1 MKIAEIAIRRPVFA
15 LMVLLVPIV
24 FGLMAYPKIG
34 VEQFPSVEFPFVSV
48 TAVYPGADPSSM
60 ETKVAKPIEDA
71 LSSMGGIKRLQ
82 SFNLESLTQVVIEF
96 QLDVDADKAAQ
107 GVRDRLAVIPNLP
120 KELET
125 PKVQKFDTGA
135 APIMSLALSGT
146 ASPRDLTKLAEDVVK
161 QRLGQLKGVGNIEI
175 VGGRPREIHVVID
188 PARLAARG
196 LTPGDVSAALES
208 QNLELPAGR
217 ITETGKEV
225 VVTTKGAFTS
235 LSQIADAPIAVPGM
249 PGASGSVIRV
259 GDVALVEDDM
269 LEARS
274 HASVDGKPA
283 LGVVIQKESGANLVD
298 VARGVRAEVAAMQ
311 RVLADKGAQLT
322 ITDDQA
328 PFIEQAFRDVRFDLL
343 LGAFL
348 AIVIIL
354 GFLRD
359 ARATFIS
366 ALALPTSVIAT
377 VWFLKLLG
385 FSFNQLTMLA
395 LSLSIGLLIDDA
407 IVVIE
412 NIHRHLE
419 QGKPAMRAAA
429 EATSE
434 IGLAVLATT
443 FSIIA
448 VFVPVALMQGI
459 IGRFFFQFG
468 ITVSVAVLLS
478 MVVSFTL
485 TPMLSA
491 RLLVPSHGRSGAVSR
506 AIERV
511 LVLLERGYRRV
522 LGAALGHRAVTVGAA
537 LAVLIGSCA
546 LVTRVKTEFV
556 PDDDRASFSV
566 SLELPAG
573 TALATTEQVVEL
585 LAADLRT
592 RCPGVVSTFVTIGR
606 GTGSV
611 NLGEIQV
618 NLVPIRQ
625 RPFSQ
630 QGVMSWIREHYA
642 PLAQGGVKLTLG
654 QAGGV
659 GGGDSRPIQF
669 NLRAKN
675 MDELVKAA
683 DALVA
688 ELRKTPGF
696 VDVDASYRGGKPQ
709 IEVTPDRAAE
719 AELGV
724 PVATVARTVRAL
736 VSRDKVT
743 DYKEDADLYDVR
755 LTLADPVQRDF
766 PALSNLMVRSSAG
779 ELVPL
784 SSLVHLERG
793 VGPTEIAREARMRQI
808 TVHAGLD
815 GLALG
820 EASARTEEIARRVV
834 PASVETEM
842 SGTSQLM
849 TESFGYMIVSLIL
862 AVLLVYMIL
871 AAQFESFIHPFT
883 IMMSLPL
890 AVVGA
895 FGALYLAGA
904 NFSIFGMIGLIMLMG
919 LVTKNAILLVDFA
932 QKQKALGASTHD
944 ALLVAGPI
952 RLRPILMTTAAM
964 ILGMLPVALGLGEG
978 GEGRAPMAVVVIGG
992 LVTSTMLTLVVVPVV
1007 FSLIE
1012 GLRDRLRR
1020 KPPPVAVIDPTGEDP
1035 RPAGRAVGGPSPR
1048 DTASPIAGT
1057 ASRSLS
1063 ADTR

>member
-1 MKIAEIAIRRPVFA
+1 MKIAQIAIKRPVFA
-15 LMVLLVPIV
+15 LMVILVPIV

-34 VEQFPSVEFPFVSV
+34 VEQFPSVEFPFVTV
-48 TAVYPGADPSSM
+48 TAVYPGADPGSM

-96 QLDVDADKAAQ
+96 QLEVDADKAVQ
-107 GVRDRLAVIPNLP
+107 GVRDRLATIPNLP
-120 KELET
+120 RELET
-125 PKVQKFDTGA
+125 PKVQKLDIGA
-135 APIMSLALSGT
+135 EPIMSLALSG
-146 ASPRDLTKLAEDVVK
+146 SLPPRDLTKLAEDVVK
-161 QRLGQLKGVGNIEI
+161 QRLGRLKGVGNIEI
-175 VGGRPREIHVVID
+175 IGGRPREIHVVID

-196 LTPGDVSAALES
+196 LTPGDVAAALENS
-208 QNLELPAGR
+208 NLELPAGR
-217 ITETGKEV
+217 ITETGHEV

-235 LSQIADAPIAVPGM
+235 LQQIADAPIVVPGG
-249 PGASGSVIRV
+249 PGAGGAIVHV
-259 GDVALVEDDM
+259 GDVALVQDDM
-269 LEARS
+269 IEARS

-283 LGVVIQKESGANLVD
+283 LGLVIQKESGANLVE
-298 VARGVRAEVAAMQ
+298 VAKEVRAEIAAMSHL
-311 RVLADKGAQLT
+311 LADKGTALT
-322 ITDDQA
+322 ISHDEA
-328 PFIEQAFRDVRFDLL
+328 PFIEGAFHDVQFDLL

-354 GFLRD
+354 VFLRD
-359 ARATFIS
+359 GRATFIS

-377 VWFLKLLG
+377 VWFLKLFG
-385 FSFNQLTMLA
+385 FTFNQLTMLA

-419 QGKPAMRAAA
+419 QGKTPMRAAY

-443 FSIIA
+443 FSIVA
-448 VFVPVALMQGI
+448 VFVPVAMMQGL

-468 ITVSVAVLLS
+468 ITVSIAVLLS
-478 MVVSFTL
+478 MFVSFTL

-491 RLLVPSHGRSGAVSR
+491 RLLKVGHGKPGLVSR
-506 AIERV
+506 MIERV
-511 LVLLERGYRRV
+511 LVTLERIYKRL
-522 LGAALGHRAVTVGAA
+522 LGAALRHRAVTLGAA
-537 LAVLIGSCA
+537 FAVLVGSCM

-556 PDDDRASFSV
+556 PEDDRSAFSV
-566 SLELPAG
+566 SIELPTG
-573 TALATTEQVVEL
+573 TALATTEQVVEV
-585 LAADLRT
+585 LAGDLRA
-592 RCPGVVSTFVTIGR
+592 RCPGVVSTFVTVGG
-606 GTGSV
+606 GTGAV
-611 NLGEIQV
+611 NLGRVRI
-618 NLVPIRQ
+618 NLVPQRE

-630 QGVMSWIREHYA
+630 QGVMNWIREHYA
-642 PLAQGGVKLTLG
+642 PLAKGGVKLTLG

-659 GGGDSRPIQF
+659 GGDDSRPVQF

-675 MDELVKAA
+675 MDELVKAS

-688 ELRKTPGF
+688 ELRKTKGF
-696 VDVDASYRGGKPQ
+696 VDVDSSYRGGKPQ
-709 IEVTPDRAAE
+709 IEVTPDRAAVT
-719 AELGV
+719 ELGV
-724 PVATVARTVRAL
+724 PVSTIARTVRAL

-755 LTLADPVQRDF
+755 LTLADPVQSDF
-766 PALSNLMVRSSAG
+766 PALSNLMVRSNAG

-793 VGPTEIAREARMRQI
+793 VGPTQIAREARMRQI
-808 TVHAGLD
+808 TVYAGLD

-820 EASARTEEIARRVV
+820 EATVKTEEIARRVV

-849 TESFGYMIVSLIL
+849 TESFGYMILSLIL

-895 FGALYLAGA
+895 FGALFLVGA

-932 QKQKALGASTHD
+932 QKQKASGASTHD

-1007 FSLIE
+1007 FSLFE

-1020 KPPPVAVIDPTGEDP
+1020 KRPPVAVIVD
-1035 RPAGRAVGGPSPR
+1035 GGHPS
-1048 DTASPIAGT
+1048 S
-1057 ASRSLS
+1057 
-1063 ADTR
+1063 

>member
-1 MKIAEIAIRRPVFA
+1 VKIAAIAIKRPVFA

-34 VEQFPSVEFPFVSV
+34 VEQFPSVEFPVVTVS
-48 TAVYPGADPSSM
+48 AVYQGADPSSM

-107 GVRDRLAVIPNLP
+107 GVRDRLAVIANLP

-125 PKVQKFDTGA
+125 PKVQKFDIGA
-135 APIMSLALSGT
+135 QPIMSLALTGKL
-146 ASPRDLTKLAEDVVK
+146 SPRDLTKFAEDVIK
-161 QRLGQLKGVGNIEI
+161 QRLGQIKGVGNIEI

-188 PARLAARG
+188 PARLASRG
-196 LTPGDVSAALES
+196 LSPGDVSAALES

-217 ITETGKEV
+217 ITEAGREV
-225 VVTTKGAFTS
+225 VVTTKGGFTS
-235 LSQIADAPIAVPGM
+235 LQEIADAPITI
-249 PGASGSVIRV
+249 PGASGVTTVRV
-259 GDVALVEDDM
+259 GDVALIEDDM

-274 HASVDGKPA
+274 HASVDGKAA
-283 LGVVIQKESGANLVD
+283 LGLVIQKESGANLVA
-298 VARGVRAEVAAMQ
+298 VAKAVQAEVAAMEHM
-311 RVLADKGAQLT
+311 LADKGAQLT
-322 ITDDQA
+322 ITDDES
-328 PFIEQAFRDVRFDLL
+328 PFIEQAFRDVQFDLL

-359 ARATFIS
+359 WRATFIS

-377 VWFLKLLG
+377 VWFLKLFG
-385 FSFNQLTMLA
+385 FTFNQLTMLA

-419 QGKPAMRAAA
+419 QGKSPMRAAA

-443 FSIIA
+443 FSIVA
-448 VFVPVALMQGI
+448 VFVPVAMMQGI

-478 MVVSFTL
+478 MFVSFTL

-491 RLLVPSHGRSGAVSR
+491 RLLKVAHGRPNLVSR
-506 AIERV
+506 MIERV
-511 LVLLERGYRRV
+511 LLLLERVYKRL
-522 LGAALGHRAVTVGAA
+522 LGAALRHRAITVGAA
-537 LAVLIGSCA
+537 FAVLIGSCA

-556 PDDDRASFSV
+556 PDDDRSSFSV
-566 SLELPAG
+566 SLELPAA
-573 TALATTEQVVEL
+573 TALAMTEQVVE
-585 LAADLRT
+585 AVATDLRA
-592 RCPGVVSTFVTIGR
+592 RCPGVVSTFVTIGS
-606 GTGSV
+606 GSGAV
-611 NLGEIQV
+611 NIGNIQV
-618 NLVPIRQ
+618 NLRPVRE

-630 QGVMSWIREHYA
+630 AGVMSWVREHYA
-642 PLAQGGVKLTLG
+642 PLARSEIKLTLG
-654 QAGGV
+654 QVGGV
-659 GGGDSRPIQF
+659 GGGDSRPIQL
-669 NLRAKN
+669 NLRGKN
-675 MDELVKAA
+675 MAELVKAS
-683 DALVA
+683 DALAA
-688 ELRKTPGF
+688 ELRKTGGF
-696 VDVDASYRGGKPQ
+696 VDVDSSNRGGKPQ
-709 IEVTPDRAAE
+709 IEVTPDRAAVT
-719 AELGV
+719 ELGV
-724 PVATVARTVRAL
+724 PVSTIARTVRAL

-755 LTLADPVQRDF
+755 LILADHEQSDF
-766 PALSNLMVRSSAG
+766 PTLSNLMVRSSTG

-784 SSLVHLERG
+784 SSLVQLRRG
-793 VGPTEIAREARMRQI
+793 DGPTRIAREARMRQI
-808 TVHAGLD
+808 TVMAGLD

-820 EASARTEEIARRVV
+820 EATLKTQEIAKRLV
-834 PASVETEM
+834 PPSIETEM

-862 AVLLVYMIL
+862 AILLVYMIL
-871 AAQFESFIHPFT
+871 AAQFESFIHPLT

-895 FGALYLAGA
+895 FGALFLAGA

-919 LVTKNAILLVDFA
+919 LVTKNAILLVDFT
-932 QKQKALGASTHD
+932 QKQKALGATTRD
-944 ALLVAGPI
+944 ALLIAGPI

-992 LVTSTMLTLVVVPVV
+992 LVTSTLLTLVVVPVV
-1007 FSLIE
+1007 YSLIE
-1012 GLRDRLRR
+1012 GLRDRLHRNR
-1020 KPPPVAVIDPTGEDP
+1020 PPVAVVVDSAHGAGE
-1035 RPAGRAVGGPSPR
+1035 
-1048 DTASPIAGT
+1048 
-1057 ASRSLS
+1057 L
-1063 ADTR
+1063 

>member
-1 MKIAEIAIRRPVFA
+1 MRIAAIAIKRPVFA
-15 LMVLLVPIV
+15 LMVILVPIV

-34 VEQFPSVEFPFVSV
+34 VEQFPSVEFPVVTVS
-48 TAVYPGADPSSM
+48 AVYQGADPSSM
-60 ETKVAKPIEDA
+60 ETKVAKPMEDA

-82 SFNLESLTQVVIEF
+82 SFNLESLTQIVIEF

-120 KELET
+120 RELET
-125 PKVQKFDTGA
+125 PKVQKFDIGA
-135 APIMSLALSGT
+135 QPIMSLALSGKL
-146 ASPRDLTKLAEDVVK
+146 SPPDLTKFAEDVVK
-161 QRLGQLKGVGNIEI
+161 QRLGQIKGVGNIEI

-217 ITETGKEV
+217 ITEAGREV
-225 VVTTKGAFTS
+225 VVTTKGGFTS
-235 LSQIADAPIAVPGM
+235 LQEIADAPITVPGAT
-249 PGASGSVIRV
+249 GVTTVRV
-259 GDVALVEDDM
+259 GDVALVQDDM

-274 HASVDGKPA
+274 HASVDGKAA
-283 LGVVIQKESGANLVD
+283 LGLVIQKESGANLVA
-298 VARGVRAEVAAMQ
+298 VAKAVQAEVAAMEHM
-311 RVLADKGAQLT
+311 LADKGAQLT
-322 ITDDQA
+322 ITNDES
-328 PFIEQAFRDVRFDLL
+328 PFIEQAFHDVQFDLL

-348 AIVIIL
+348 AIIIIL

-359 ARATFIS
+359 WRATFIS

-377 VWFLKLLG
+377 VWFLKLFG
-385 FSFNQLTMLA
+385 FTFNQLTMLA

-419 QGKPAMRAAA
+419 QGKSAMRAAA

-443 FSIIA
+443 FSIVA
-448 VFVPVALMQGI
+448 VFVPVAMMQGI

-478 MVVSFTL
+478 MFVSFTL

-491 RLLVPSHGRSGAVSR
+491 RLLKVGHGRPNVVSR
-506 AIERV
+506 MIERV
-511 LVLLERGYRRV
+511 LTLLERVYKRL
-522 LGAALGHRAVTVGAA
+522 LGAALRHRAITVGAA
-537 LAVLIGSCA
+537 FAVLIGSCA

-556 PDDDRASFSV
+556 PDDDRSSFTV
-566 SLELPAG
+566 SLELPAA
-573 TALATTEQVVEL
+573 TALATTEQVVE
-585 LAADLRT
+585 AVATDLRA

-606 GTGSV
+606 GSGAV
-611 NLGEIQV
+611 NLGQIQV
-618 NLVPIRQ
+618 NLVPTHE

-630 QGVMSWIREHYA
+630 AGVMSWVREHYA
-642 PLAQGGVKLTLG
+642 PLATSSVKLTLG

-659 GGGDSRPIQF
+659 GGGDSRPIQL
-669 NLRAKN
+669 NLRGKN
-675 MDELVKAA
+675 MAELVKAS
-683 DALVA
+683 DALVE
-688 ELRKTPGF
+688 ELRKTKGF
-696 VDVDASYRGGKPQ
+696 VDVDSTNRGGKPQ
-709 IEVTPDRAAE
+709 IEVTPDRAAVT
-719 AELGV
+719 ELGV
-724 PVATVARTVRAL
+724 PVSTIARTVRAL

-755 LTLADPVQRDF
+755 LTLADHEQSDF
-766 PALSNLMVRSSAG
+766 PTLSNLMVRSSTG

-784 SSLVHLERG
+784 SSLVELRRG
-793 VGPTEIAREARMRQI
+793 DGPTRIAREARMRQI
-808 TVHAGLD
+808 TVMAGLD

-820 EASARTEEIARRVV
+820 EATLKTQDIARRVV
-834 PASVETEM
+834 PASIETQM

-862 AVLLVYMIL
+862 AILLVYMIL
-871 AAQFESFIHPFT
+871 AAQFESFIHPLT

-895 FGALYLAGA
+895 FGALFLAGA

-919 LVTKNAILLVDFA
+919 LVTKNAILLVDFT

-944 ALLVAGPI
+944 ALLIAGPI

-992 LVTSTMLTLVVVPVV
+992 LVTSTLLTLVVVPVV
-1007 FSLIE
+1007 YSLIE
-1012 GLRDRLRR
+1012 GLRDRLRGNR
-1020 KPPPVAVIDPTGEDP
+1020 PPVAVVVDTGHG
-1035 RPAGRAVGGPSPR
+1035 AGEH
-1048 DTASPIAGT
+1048 
-1057 ASRSLS
+1057 
-1063 ADTR
+1063 

>member
-15 LMVLLVPIV
+15 FMVIMVPIV
-24 FGLMAYPKIG
+24 FGVLAYPRIG
-34 VEQFPSVEFPFVSV
+34 VEQFPSVEFPVVTVS
-48 TAVYPGADPSSM
+48 AVYPGADPGSM

-82 SFNLESLTQVVIEF
+82 SQNLESLTQVVIEF

-107 GVRDRLAVIPNLP
+107 GVRDRVAVIPNLP

-125 PKVQKFDTGA
+125 PKVQKFDIGA
-135 APIMSLALSGT
+135 QPIMSLALSGT
-146 ASPRDLTKLAEDVVK
+146 LSPRDLTKLAEDVVK
-161 QRLGQLKGVGNIEI
+161 QRLGQIKGVGNIEI

-196 LTPGDVSAALES
+196 LTPGDVSAALEG

-217 ITETGKEV
+217 ITENAREV

-235 LSQIADAPIAVPGM
+235 LQEIADAPIIVPGA
-249 PGASGSVIRV
+249 PGAAVVRV
-259 GDVALVEDDM
+259 GDVASVEDDM

-274 HASVDGKPA
+274 HASVDGKSA
-283 LGVVIQKESGANLVD
+283 LGLVIQKESGANLVS
-298 VARGVRAEVAAMQ
+298 VAKAVRAEIAAMG
-311 RVLADKGAQLT
+311 RMLADKGATL
-322 ITDDQA
+322 IVTDDQA
-328 PFIEQAFRDVRFDLL
+328 PYTEQAFRDVQFDLV

-359 ARATFIS
+359 GRATFIS

-385 FSFNQLTMLA
+385 FTFNQLTMLA

-419 QGKPAMRAAA
+419 QGKSPMRAAA

-434 IGLAVLATT
+434 IGLAVLSTT
-443 FSIIA
+443 FSIVA
-448 VFVPVALMQGI
+448 VFIPVAMMQGI

-468 ITVSVAVLLS
+468 ITVSVAVMLS
-478 MVVSFTL
+478 MFVSFTL

-491 RLLVPSHGRSGAVSR
+491 RLLKLHRGRPGLVSR
-506 AIERV
+506 AIEHI
-511 LVLLERGYRRV
+511 LLTLERIYKRL
-522 LGAALGHRAVTVGAA
+522 LGVALRHRALTVVFAGG
-537 LAVLIGSCA
+537 VLFGSCA
-546 LVTRVKTEFV
+546 LLTQVKTEFL
-556 PDDDRASFSV
+556 PDEDRSSFSV
-566 SLELPAG
+566 SIELLPS
-573 TALATTEQVVEL
+573 TALATTQEVAEL
-585 LAADLRT
+585 LAGDLRT
-592 RCPGVVSTFVTIGR
+592 RCPGVTSTFVTIGS
-606 GTGSV
+606 GSGSV
-611 NLGEIQV
+611 NIGHIQI
-618 NLVPIRQ
+618 NLKPVRQ
-625 RPFSQ
+625 RAFSQ
-630 QGVMSWIREHYA
+630 QAVMSWVREHYA
-642 PLAQGGVKLTLG
+642 SLSQSGVKLTLG
-654 QAGGV
+654 QVGGAGGDD
-659 GGGDSRPIQF
+659 GRPIQF

-675 MDELVKAA
+675 MDELIKAS

-688 ELRKTPGF
+688 ELRKTKGF
-696 VDVDASYRGGKPQ
+696 VDVDSSYRGGKPQ
-709 IEVTPDRAAE
+709 IEVTPDRAA
-719 AELGV
+719 ATELGV
-724 PVATVARTVRAL
+724 PVATIARTVRAL

-755 LTLADPVQRDF
+755 LTLADPVQADF
-766 PALSNLMVRSSAG
+766 PALSNLTVRSSTG

-784 SSLVHLERG
+784 SSLVHLGRG
-793 VGPTEIAREARMRQI
+793 VGPTQITREARMRQI
-808 TVHAGLD
+808 TVFAGLD
-815 GLALG
+815 GLVLG
-820 EASARTEEIARRVV
+820 EASKMTEEIARRVV
-834 PASVETEM
+834 PSSIETEM

-862 AVLLVYMIL
+862 AIVLVYMIL

-895 FGALYLAGA
+895 FGGLFLAGQT
-904 NFSIFGMIGLIMLMG
+904 FSIFGMIGLIMLMG
-919 LVTKNAILLVDFA
+919 LVTKNAILLVDFT
-932 QKQKALGASTHD
+932 QKQKAQGASTIE
-944 ALLVAGPI
+944 ALLIAGPV

-964 ILGMLPVALGLGEG
+964 ILGMLPVALALGEG
-978 GEGRAPMAVVVIGG
+978 GEARAPMAVVVIGG
-992 LVTSTMLTLVVVPVV
+992 LITSTILTLVVVPVV

-1012 GLRDRLRR
+1012 GLRGRLRGLLGR
-1020 KPPPVAVIDPTGEDP
+1020 LLGADKPPVAISDAT
-1035 RPAGRAVGGPSPR
+1035 PAALPVAKIVEAAAKPG
-1048 DTASPIAGT
+1048 DTHMP
-1057 ASRSLS
+1057 
-1063 ADTR
+1063 

>member
-1 MKIAEIAIRRPVFA
+1 VKIAEIAIKRPVFA
-15 LMVLLVPIV
+15 VMDILVPIV
-24 FGLMAYPKIG
+24 FGVMAYPSIG
-34 VEQFPSVEFPFVSV
+34 VEQFPSVEFPVVTV

-60 ETKVAKPIEDA
+60 EIKVAKPIEDA
-71 LSSMGGIKRLQ
+71 LSSMGGIKRLR
-82 SFNLESLTQVVIEF
+82 SFNLESLTRVVIEF

-107 GVRDRLAVIPNLP
+107 GVRDRLATIPNLP

-125 PKVQKFDTGA
+125 PKVQKLDFGA
-135 APIMSLALSGT
+135 QPIMSLALSGEL
-146 ASPRDLTKLAEDVVK
+146 SPRDLTKLAEDVVK
-161 QRLGQLKGVGNIEI
+161 QRLGQIRGVGNIEI
-175 VGGRPREIHVVID
+175 VGGRPREVHVVID

-196 LTPGDVSAALES
+196 LTPGDVSAALEG

-217 ITETGKEV
+217 ITENAKEV

-235 LSQIADAPIAVPGM
+235 LQEIADAPIIV
-249 PGASGSVIRV
+249 PGASGAAVVRV
-259 GDVALVEDDM
+259 GDVASVEDDM
-269 LEARS
+269 SEARS
-274 HASVDGKPA
+274 HASVDGQRA
-283 LGVVIQKESGANLVD
+283 LGLVIQKESGANLVS
-298 VARGVRAEVAAMQ
+298 VAKAVRAEIAAMT
-311 RVLADKGAQLT
+311 RMLADKGATLT
-322 ITDDQA
+322 ISDDQA
-328 PFIEQAFRDVRFDLL
+328 PYIEHSFQDVQVDLV

-359 ARATFIS
+359 GRATFIS

-385 FSFNQLTMLA
+385 FTFNQMTMLA

-419 QGKPAMRAAA
+419 QGKSPMRAAF

-448 VFVPVALMQGI
+448 VFIPVAMMQGI

-478 MVVSFTL
+478 MFVSFTL

-491 RLLVPSHGRSGAVSR
+491 RLLKLHHGRPGLVSR
-506 AIERV
+506 IIERG
-511 LVLLERGYRRV
+511 LLALERTYKRV
-522 LGAALGHRAVTVGAA
+522 LGAALRHRAVTVI
-537 LAVLIGSCA
+537 LAVCVLIGSGA
-546 LVTRVKTEFV
+546 LATQVKTEFV
-556 PDDDRASFSV
+556 PEEDRSSFSV
-566 SLELPAG
+566 LIELPPS
-573 TALATTEQVVEL
+573 TALVTTQEVAEL
-585 LAADLRT
+585 LAGDLRT
-592 RCPGVVSTFVTIGR
+592 RCPGVTSTFVTIGSDS
-606 GTGSV
+606 GSV
-611 NLGEIQV
+611 NRGNIQL
-618 NLVPIRQ
+618 NLTPVRQ
-625 RPFSQ
+625 RAFSQ
-630 QGVMSWIREHYA
+630 QAVMSWVREHYA
-642 PLAQGGVKLTLG
+642 SLSQLGVKLTLG
-654 QAGGV
+654 QAGAV

-669 NLRAKN
+669 NLRARN
-675 MDELVKAA
+675 MDELIKAS

-688 ELRKTPGF
+688 ELRKTKGF
-696 VDVDASYRGGKPQ
+696 VDVDSSYRGGKPQ
-709 IEVTPDRAAE
+709 IEVAPDRAA
-719 AELGV
+719 ATGV
-724 PVATVARTVRAL
+724 GVSVATIARAVRAL

-755 LTLADPVQRDF
+755 LTLADPVQADF
-766 PALSNLMVRSSAG
+766 PALSNLTVRSSTG

-793 VGPTEIAREARMRQI
+793 LGPTQIAREARMRQI
-808 TVHAGLD
+808 TVFAGLD
-815 GLALG
+815 GLVLG
-820 EASARTEEIARRVV
+820 EATTKTIEIAKRVV
-834 PASVETEM
+834 PPSVETEM

-849 TESFGYMIVSLIL
+849 TESFGYMIIALIL
-862 AVLLVYMIL
+862 AIVLVYMIL
-871 AAQFESFIHPFT
+871 AAQFESLIHPFT

-895 FGALYLAGA
+895 FGALFLAGQTL
-904 NFSIFGMIGLIMLMG
+904 SIFAMIGFIMLMG

-932 QKQKALGASTHD
+932 QKQKAQGASTRD
-944 ALLVAGPI
+944 ALLVAGPT

-992 LVTSTMLTLVVVPVV
+992 LVTSTVLTLVVVPVV

-1012 GLRDRLRR
+1012 GLRDRLRGG
-1020 KPPPVAVIDPTGEDP
+1020 KVPVAMVVATIADAA
-1035 RPAGRAVGGPSPR
+1035 PAPAMREH
-1048 DTASPIAGT
+1048 
-1057 ASRSLS
+1057 
-1063 ADTR
+1063 

>member
-1 MKIAEIAIRRPVFA
+1 MKIAQIAIKRPVFA
-15 LMVLLVPIV
+15 LMVIMVPIV

-34 VEQFPSVEFPFVSV
+34 VEQFPSVEFPFVTV

-60 ETKVAKPIEDA
+60 ETKVARPIEDA

-82 SFNLESLTQVVIEF
+82 SFNGEALTQVVIEF
-96 QLDVDADKAAQ
+96 QLDVDADKAVQ
-107 GVRDRLAVIPNLP
+107 GVRDRLATIPNLP
-120 KELET
+120 RELET
-125 PKVQKFDTGA
+125 PKVQKIDIGA
-135 APIMSLALSGT
+135 EPIMSLALSGT
-146 ASPRDLTKLAEDVVK
+146 LSPRDLTKLAEDVVK
-161 QRLGQLKGVGNIEI
+161 QRLGRLKGVGNIEI

-196 LTPGDVSAALES
+196 LTPGDVAAALES
-208 QNLELPAGR
+208 GNLELPAGR
-217 ITETGKEV
+217 ITEVGHEV

-235 LSQIADAPIAVPGM
+235 LQEIADAPIAGPGVAM
-249 PGASGSVIRV
+249 AGAVVRV
-259 GDVALVEDDM
+259 GDVALVQDDM

-283 LGVVIQKESGANLVD
+283 LGLVIQKESGANLVE
-298 VARGVRAEVAAMQ
+298 VAGEVRAEIAAMAHL
-311 RVLADKGAQLT
+311 LADKGATLT
-322 ITDDQA
+322 VTHNEA
-328 PFIEQAFRDVRFDLL
+328 PFIEGAFHDVQFDLL

-354 GFLRD
+354 AFLRD
-359 ARATFIS
+359 GRATFIS

-377 VWFLKLLG
+377 VWFLKLFG
-385 FSFNQLTMLA
+385 FTFNQLTMLA

-419 QGKPAMRAAA
+419 QGKTPMRAAA

-443 FSIIA
+443 FSIVA
-448 VFVPVALMQGI
+448 VFVPVAMMQGL

-468 ITVSVAVLLS
+468 ITVSIAVLLS
-478 MVVSFTL
+478 MFVSFTL

-491 RLLVPSHGRSGAVSR
+491 RLLKVGHGKPGLISR
-506 AIERV
+506 MIERV
-511 LVLLERGYRRV
+511 LVTLERIYKRL
-522 LGAALGHRAVTVGAA
+522 LGAALRHRAVTVGAA
-537 LAVLIGSCA
+537 AFVLIGSCA

-556 PDDDRASFSV
+556 PEDDRSAFTV
-566 SLELPAG
+566 SIELPTG
-573 TALATTEQVVEL
+573 TALATTQQVVEVV
-585 LAADLRT
+585 AGDLRA
-592 RCPGVVSTFVTIGR
+592 RGPGVVSTFVTIGA

-611 NLGEIQV
+611 NIGHIRV
-618 NLVPIRQ
+618 NLLPLRE

-630 QGVMSWIREHYA
+630 QGMMNWVREHYA

-654 QAGGV
+654 QSGGV
-659 GGGDSRPIQF
+659 GGDDSRPIQF

-683 DALVA
+683 DALVG
-688 ELRKTPGF
+688 ELRKTKGF
-696 VDVDASYRGGKPQ
+696 VDVDSSYRGGKPQ
-709 IEVTPDRAAE
+709 IEVTPDRAAVT
-719 AELGV
+719 ELGV
-724 PVATVARTVRAL
+724 PVSTIARTVRAL

-743 DYKEDADLYDVR
+743 DFKEDADLYDVR
-755 LTLADPVQRDF
+755 LTLADPVQSDF

-784 SSLVHLERG
+784 SSLVRLERG
-793 VGPTEIAREARMRQI
+793 VGPTQIAREARMRQI
-808 TVHAGLD
+808 TVYAGLD
-815 GLALG
+815 GMALG
-820 EASARTEEIARRVV
+820 EATVKTEEIAHRVV

-895 FGALYLAGA
+895 FGALFLSGA

-919 LVTKNAILLVDFA
+919 LVTKNAILLVDFT
-932 QKQKALGASTHD
+932 QKQKAQGASTRD

-978 GEGRAPMAVVVIGG
+978 GMGRAPMAVVVIGG

-1020 KPPPVAVIDPTGEDP
+1020 TRPPVAVVVDGSHQ
-1035 RPAGRAVGGPSPR
+1035 G
-1048 DTASPIAGT
+1048 
-1057 ASRSLS
+1057 
-1063 ADTR
+1063 

>member
-1 MKIAEIAIRRPVFA
+1 VKIAEIAIRRPVFA
-15 LMVLLVPIV
+15 FMVIAVPIV
-24 FGLMAYPKIG
+24 FGVIAYPSIG
-34 VEQFPSVEFPFVSV
+34 VEQFPSVEFPVVTVS
-48 TAVYPGADPSSM
+48 AIYPGADPSSM

-82 SFNLESLTQVVIEF
+82 SFNLESLTQIVIEF

-125 PKVQKFDTGA
+125 PKVQKFDFGA
-135 APIMSLALSGT
+135 EPIMSLALSGSL
-146 ASPRDLTKLAEDVVK
+146 SPRDLTKLAEDVVK
-161 QRLGQLKGVGNIEI
+161 QRLGQIKGVGNIEI

-188 PARLAARG
+188 PARLSARG
-196 LTPGDVSAALES
+196 LTPGDVSAALEG

-217 ITETGKEV
+217 ITENAQEV

-235 LSQIADAPIAVPGM
+235 LQEIADAPIIVPGAW
-249 PGASGSVIRV
+249 GAAVVRV
-259 GDVALVEDDM
+259 GDVASVQDNM
-269 LEARS
+269 LEQRS
-274 HASVDGKPA
+274 HASVNGKAA
-283 LGVVIQKESGANLVD
+283 LGLVIQKESGANLVG
-298 VARGVRAEVAAMQ
+298 VAKAVRAEIAAMEHP
-311 RVLADKGAQLT
+311 LTDKGATLT
-322 ITDDQA
+322 ITDDQS
-328 PFIEQAFRDVRFDLL
+328 PYIQQAFRDVQFDLI

-359 ARATFIS
+359 GRATFIS

-385 FSFNQLTMLA
+385 FTFNQMTMLA

-419 QGKPAMRAAA
+419 QGKSPMRAAA

-448 VFVPVALMQGI
+448 VFIPVAMMQGI

-478 MVVSFTL
+478 MFVSFTL

-491 RLLVPSHGRSGAVSR
+491 RLLKVSHGRPGLVSR
-506 AIERV
+506 LIER
-511 LVLLERGYRRV
+511 LLTTLERTYKRL
-522 LGAALGHRAVTVGAA
+522 LGAALRHRAVTVI
-537 LAVLIGSCA
+537 LAFCVLIGSCA
-546 LVTRVKTEFV
+546 LKSQVKSEFL
-556 PDDDRASFSV
+556 PEEDHSSFSV
-566 SLELPAG
+566 SLELPPS
-573 TALATTEQVVEL
+573 TALATTQEITEL
-585 LAADLRT
+585 LAGDLRT
-592 RCPGVVSTFVTIGR
+592 RCPGVRSTFVTIGR
-606 GTGSV
+606 GNGTV
-611 NLGEIQV
+611 NIGHIQV
-618 NLVPIRQ
+618 NLSPVRQ
-625 RPFSQ
+625 RAFSQ
-630 QGVMSWIREHYA
+630 QRVMSWVRDHYA
-642 PLAQGGVKLTLG
+642 PLTQGGVKLTLG
-654 QAGGV
+654 EVGGV

-675 MDELVKAA
+675 MEELIKASE
-683 DALVA
+683 ALVA
-688 ELRKTPGF
+688 ELKKTKGF
-696 VDVDASYRGGKPQ
+696 VDVDSSYRGGKPQ
-709 IEVTPDRAAE
+709 IEVTPDRAASTG
-719 AELGV
+719 LGV
-724 PVATVARTVRAL
+724 PVATIARTVRAL

-755 LTLADPVQRDF
+755 LILPDQVQTDF
-766 PALSNLMVRSSAG
+766 PALSNLTVRSNTG

-793 VGPTEIAREARMRQI
+793 FGPTQITREARMRQI
-808 TVHAGLD
+808 TVFAGLD
-815 GLALG
+815 GLVLG
-820 EASARTEEIARRVV
+820 EASVKTEEIAKRVV
-834 PASVETEM
+834 PSSIETEM

-849 TESFGYMIVSLIL
+849 DESSGYMIVSLLL
-862 AVLLVYMIL
+862 ALVLVYMIL
-871 AAQFESFIHPFT
+871 AAQFESLIHPFT
-883 IMMSLPL
+883 IMVSLPL

-895 FGALYLAGA
+895 FGALFLAGQT
-904 NFSIFGMIGLIMLMG
+904 FSIFGWIGFIMLMG
-919 LVTKNAILLVDFA
+919 LVTKNAILLLDFA
-932 QKQKALGASTHD
+932 LKQKAQGVSTMD

-964 ILGMLPVALGLGEG
+964 ILGMLPVALALGEG

-992 LVTSTMLTLVVVPVV
+992 LITSTILTLVVVPVV
-1007 FSLIE
+1007 FSLVE
-1012 GLRDRLRR
+1012 GLRDRVGGN
-1020 KPPPVAVIDPTGEDP
+1020 KPPVAKVVESAHP
-1035 RPAGRAVGGPSPR
+1035 PS
-1048 DTASPIAGT
+1048 DA
-1057 ASRSLS
+1057 
-1063 ADTR
+1063 

>member
-15 LMVLLVPIV
+15 FMVIMVPIV
-24 FGLMAYPKIG
+24 FGLMAYPRIG
-34 VEQFPSVEFPFVSV
+34 VEQFPSVEFPVVSV
-48 TAVYPGADPSSM
+48 TAVYPGADPGSM

-107 GVRDRLAVIPNLP
+107 GVRDRVAVIPNLP

-125 PKVQKFDTGA
+125 PKVQKFDIGA
-135 APIMSLALSGT
+135 QPIMSLALSGT
-146 ASPRDLTKLAEDVVK
+146 MSPRDLTKLAEDVVK
-161 QRLGQLKGVGNIEI
+161 QRLGQVKGVGNIDI

-196 LTPGDVSAALES
+196 LTPGDVSAALEG

-217 ITETGKEV
+217 ITEHAREI

-235 LSQIADAPIAVPGM
+235 LQEIADAPIAL
-249 PGASGSVIRV
+249 PGAPGAAVVRV
-259 GDVALVEDDM
+259 GDVAAVEDDM

-274 HASVDGKPA
+274 HASVDGKSA
-283 LGVVIQKESGANLVD
+283 LGLVIQKESGANLVG
-298 VARGVRAEVAAMQ
+298 VATAVRAELAAME
-311 RVLADKGAQLT
+311 RMLADKGAQVT
-322 ITDDQA
+322 VTDDQA
-328 PFIEQAFRDVRFDLL
+328 PYIQQAFHDVQFDLV
-343 LGAFL
+343 LGALL

-359 ARATFIS
+359 GRATFIS

-419 QGKPAMRAAA
+419 QGKSPMRAAA

-443 FSIIA
+443 FSIVA
-448 VFVPVALMQGI
+448 VFIPVAMMQGI

-478 MVVSFTL
+478 MFVSFTL

-491 RLLVPSHGRSGAVSR
+491 RLLKLSHGRPGLVSR

-511 LVLLERGYRRV
+511 LVLLERTYKRL
-522 LGAALGHRAVTVGAA
+522 LGAALGHRALTVV
-537 LAVLIGSCA
+537 LAGGVLVGSCA
-546 LVTRVKTEFV
+546 LMTQVKTEFL
-556 PDDDRASFSV
+556 PDEDHASFSV
-566 SLELPAG
+566 SIELPPS
-573 TALATTEQVVEL
+573 TALATTEEVTER
-585 LAADLRT
+585 LASDLRAHG
-592 RCPGVVSTFVTIGR
+592 PGVTSTFVTIGR
-606 GTGSV
+606 DAGSV
-611 NLGEIQV
+611 NIGHIQV
-618 NLVPIRQ
+618 NLVPVRR
-625 RPFSQ
+625 RPYSQ
-630 QGVMSWIREHYA
+630 QAVMSWVREHYA
-642 PLAQGGVKLTLG
+642 PLAEAGIKLTLG
-654 QAGGV
+654 QVGGV
-659 GGGDSRPIQF
+659 GGDDSRPIQF
-669 NLRAKN
+669 NLRGKN
-675 MDELVKAA
+675 MDELVKASE
-683 DALVA
+683 ALVA
-688 ELRKTPGF
+688 ELRKTRGF

-709 IEVTPDRAAE
+709 IEVTPDRAA
-719 AELGV
+719 ATELDV
-724 PVATVARTVRAL
+724 PVATIARTVRAL

-755 LTLADPVQRDF
+755 LTLADPVQADF
-766 PALSNLMVRSSAG
+766 PALSNLTVRSNTG

-793 VGPTEIAREARMRQI
+793 VGPTQITREARMRQI
-808 TVHAGLD
+808 TVFAGLD
-815 GLALG
+815 GLVLG

-834 PASVETEM
+834 PSAIQTEM

-862 AVLLVYMIL
+862 AIVLVYMIL

-895 FGALYLAGA
+895 FGALFLAHQT
-904 NFSIFGMIGLIMLMG
+904 FSIFGMIGLIMLMG
-919 LVTKNAILLVDFA
+919 LVTKNAILLVDFT
-932 QKQKALGASTHD
+932 QKQKAQGASTRD
-944 ALLVAGPI
+944 ALLVAGPV

-964 ILGMLPVALGLGEG
+964 ILGMLPVALALGEG
-978 GEGRAPMAVVVIGG
+978 GSERAPMAVV
-992 LVTSTMLTLVVVPVV
+992 TSTILTLVVVPVV

-1012 GLRDRLRR
+1012 GLRDRVHRPR
-1020 KPPPVAVIDPTGEDP
+1020 PPVATLVDN
-1035 RPAGRAVGGPSPR
+1035 
-1048 DTASPIAGT
+1048 
-1057 ASRSLS
+1057 
-1063 ADTR
+1063 

>member
-1 MKIAEIAIRRPVFA
+1 
-15 LMVLLVPIV
+15 
-24 FGLMAYPKIG
+24 
-34 VEQFPSVEFPFVSV
+34 
-48 TAVYPGADPSSM
+48 
-60 ETKVAKPIEDA
+60 
-71 LSSMGGIKRLQ
+71 
-82 SFNLESLTQVVIEF
+82 
-96 QLDVDADKAAQ
+96 
-107 GVRDRLAVIPNLP
+107 
-120 KELET
+120 
-125 PKVQKFDTGA
+125 
-135 APIMSLALSGT
+135 MSLALSGDV
-146 ASPRDLTKLAEDVVK
+146 SPRDLTRLAEDVVK
-161 QRLGQLKGVGNIEI
+161 QRLGRLQGVGNIDI

-196 LTPGDVSAALES
+196 LTPGDVAAALEGG
-208 QNLELPAGR
+208 NLELPAGR
-217 ITETGKEV
+217 ITEAGREV

-235 LSQIADAPIAVPGM
+235 LQQIADAPIAA
-249 PGASGSVIRV
+249 PGAGTSAVRI
-259 GDVALVEDDM
+259 GDVARVEDDM
-269 LEARS
+269 GEARS
-274 HASVDGKPA
+274 HASVNGKPA
-283 LGVVIQKESGANLVD
+283 LGLVIQKEAGANLVA
-298 VARGVRAEVAAMQ
+298 VARAVRAEVVAMAP
-311 RVLADKGAQLT
+311 VLADKRAALT
-322 ITDDQA
+322 ITGDEA
-328 PFIEQAFRDVRFDLL
+328 PFVEQAFHDVQFDLL

-348 AIVIIL
+348 AVVIIL

-359 ARATFIS
+359 GRATFIS

-377 VWFLKLLG
+377 VWVLKLLG
-385 FSFNQLTMLA
+385 FTFNQLTMLA

-419 QGKPAMRAAA
+419 HGKSPREAAA

-443 FSIIA
+443 FSIVA
-448 VFVPVALMQGI
+448 VFVPVAMMQGI

-468 ITVSVAVLLS
+468 ITVSVAVLVS
-478 MVVSFTL
+478 MFVSFTL

-491 RLLVPSHGRSGAVSR
+491 RLLARRHGRPGIVSR

-511 LVLLERGYRRV
+511 LGALERAYRRL
-522 LGAALGHRAVTVGAA
+522 LGAALRHRAVTLGAA
-537 LAVLIGSCA
+537 AAVLIGSCA

-556 PDDDRASFSV
+556 PDDDRSSFSV
-566 SLELPAG
+566 SVELPAS
-573 TALATTEQVVEL
+573 TALAATSDVVET
-585 LAADLRT
+585 LAADLRA
-592 RCPGVVSTFVTIGR
+592 RCPGVVSTFVTVGR
-606 GTGSV
+606 GTA
-611 NLGEIQV
+611 QV
-618 NLVPIRQ
+618 NTGQIRIALVPVHDRG
-625 RPFSQ
+625 FSQ
-630 QGVMSWIREHYA
+630 QAVMSWIREHYA

-654 QAGGV
+654 AAGGV
-659 GGGDSRPIQF
+659 GGDDSRPVQL
-669 NLRAKN
+669 NLRGRN
-675 MDELVKAA
+675 MDELIAA
-683 DALVA
+683 SDALVA
-688 ELRKTPGF
+688 ALRKTHGF
-696 VDVDASYRGGKPQ
+696 VDVDSSYRGGKPQ
-709 IEVTPDRAAE
+709 IEVAPDRAAVR
-719 AELGV
+719 ELGV
-724 PVATVARTVRAL
+724 PVSSIARTVRAL

-766 PALSNLMVRSSAG
+766 PALANLMVRSSTG
-779 ELVPL
+779 DLVPL

-793 VGPTEIAREARMRQI
+793 VGPTQIAREARMRQI
-808 TVHAGLD
+808 TVYAGLD

-820 EASARTEEIARRVV
+820 EATASAEAIAHRLV
-834 PASVETEM
+834 PPSIETEM

-862 AVLLVYMIL
+862 AVVLVYMIL

-895 FGALYLAGA
+895 FGALYLSGS

-932 QKQKALGASTHD
+932 QKQKAAGAATRD

-964 ILGMLPVALGLGEG
+964 ILGMLPVSLALGEG

-992 LVTSTMLTLVVVPVV
+992 LVTSTLLTLVVVPVV

-1020 KPPPVAVIDPTGEDP
+1020 HRPPVATVIAAPGGGSG
-1035 RPAGRAVGGPSPR
+1035 GR
-1048 DTASPIAGT
+1048 
-1057 ASRSLS
+1057 
-1063 ADTR
+1063 